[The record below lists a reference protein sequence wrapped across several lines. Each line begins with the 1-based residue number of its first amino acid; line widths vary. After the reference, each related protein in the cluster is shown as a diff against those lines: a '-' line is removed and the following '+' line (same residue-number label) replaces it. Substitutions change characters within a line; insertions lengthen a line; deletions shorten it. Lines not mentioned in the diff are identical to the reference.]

1 MGTGVLAIIVDEFTS
16 SPSGGCLAQSLVREV
31 INQWCAEPQPCP
43 KRLEVLVRNAH
54 TKLRYRYPLAKAAYA
69 ALLLEKNS
77 STAWALVCGD
87 CRVGV
92 YMGGFVRWLTEP
104 HTLSVAACAAGIS
117 SNATDVF
124 SVTRCF
130 KPSRW
135 VAPQIIRL
143 DGYDGALWSLA
154 TDGFTCLP
162 PTQWGEPGEDDSSC
176 ITFDWNSVVPD
187 SEVNG
192 NWYGR
197 RGDSARA

>member
-1 MGTGVLAIIVDEFTS
+1 METRLLAIIVDEFTS

-31 INQWCAEPQPCP
+31 INQWCVEPEPCP
-43 KRLEVLVRNAH
+43 KHLEELMRNAH
-54 TKLRYRYPLAKAAYA
+54 TKLRYEYPLAKAAYA
-69 ALLLEKNS
+69 ILLLEKES

-92 YMGGFVRWLTEP
+92 YTDGSVRWLTEP
-104 HTLSVAACAAGIS
+104 HTLSAAACAAGIS
-117 SNATDVF
+117 PNATDVF

-154 TDGFTCLP
+154 TDGFTCLAP
-162 PTQWGEPGEDDSSC
+162 AQWNEPGEDDSSC
-176 ITFDWNSVVPD
+176 ITFDWNSVSPD
-187 SEVNG
+187 SEVNE
-192 NWYGR
+192 NWYCHSSG
-197 RGDSARA
+197 SARP